1 MSFKRDEQI
10 LSETLAKRIVWAVS
24 LCIFGFCLWA
34 SVFEL
39 DEVAVGEAR
48 IVPSSRTQQVQSV
61 NGGRV
66 LEVRVEEGDHVKRD
80 QVLAVLD
87 PVIAEATVEETLVK
101 LANNYAVRARL
112 EAQRAGGEAM
122 QRPEGQD
129 IPQTVWQR
137 EETLFHTLRQSHQE
151 SLRDLEQELELANRE
166 LAILENLGKAGGSN
180 QLERLRVSQRIA
192 NLASRL
198 NESKNGYIRDT
209 NNELNKVVAEI
220 EELETLLRARRNIL
234 QETEIRAPYDGVIQ
248 RVHVSA
254 SGGGVVSANGTLF
267 DIVPSG
273 GTLLIDARFSPR
285 DVAFIAPGQR
295 AIVKVS
301 ALDFA
306 IFGGLEAKVLRISP
320 DSSRDEVKQNEF
332 YFSVQLEADQDYL
345 LSPDGEKK
353 NVAVGMTAVVDVRTG
368 RRSIMSY
375 LLKPLIRGGEALRE
389 R

>member
-1 MSFKRDEQI
+1 M
-10 LSETLAKRIVWAVS
+10 
-24 LCIFGFCLWA
+24 
-34 SVFEL
+34 
-39 DEVAVGEAR
+39 
-48 IVPSSRTQQVQSV
+48 
-61 NGGRV
+61 
-66 LEVRVEEGDHVKRD
+66 
-80 QVLAVLD
+80 
-87 PVIAEATVEETLVK
+87 
-101 LANNYAVRARL
+101 
-112 EAQRAGGEAM
+112 
-122 QRPEGQD
+122 
-129 IPQTVWQR
+129 
-137 EETLFHTLRQSHQE
+137 
-151 SLRDLEQELELANRE
+151 
-166 LAILENLGKAGGSN
+166 
-180 QLERLRVSQRIA
+180 
-192 NLASRL
+192 
-198 NESKNGYIRDT
+198 
-209 NNELNKVVAEI
+209 
-220 EELETLLRARRNIL
+220 
-234 QETEIRAPYDGVIQ
+234 IQ